1 VHHERVDETLHDG
14 ALRLAEPLGGIPPQ
28 KNSRTSENVGKNGKN
43 SISKRN
49 IFQWLFI
56 FVVDV

>member
-28 KNSRTSENVGKNGKN
+28 KNSRILENIGKKEKN
-43 SISKRN
+43 Q
-49 IFQWLFI
+49 FQKETNFSGLKKKI
-56 FVVDV
+56 